1 METVFDIETDGLLDV
16 LTKIHVMSWSND
28 MGEVK
33 HTHDYDEMRYVL
45 LNSETLV
52 GHNIIRFDIPAVE
65 KLLGIKVKARLIDT
79 LALSWYIN
87 HGRMKHG
94 LEGYGEEYGVPKPVI
109 KDWNTLTPQEY
120 AHRCDEDVKINN
132 RLWRD
137 LDLKLNKLYRD
148 APEDKN
154 RLIDYLSFK
163 LDCAREQEELQ
174 WKLDV
179 PKAQAAYDEISR
191 LKEEKVEQ
199 LADAMPKRVLTK
211 TVKQP
216 KRDRYKK
223 DGNLSSDWE
232 NWFGLCKQYRQPDT
246 TLDFVVEKGRERGN
260 PNSNDQ
266 VKDWLYSL
274 GWKPVTYKF
283 TRNKVTGNEKRI
295 EQVRKGSELCQS
307 VRDLSSVDA
316 AVDLLDGLTVLTH
329 RAGILKGFLEGHTDG
344 YLQAGVAGLTNT
356 FRFKHFKPLVNLPS
370 VDKPYGDV
378 IRGCLI
384 APEGYMLCG
393 ADMTS
398 LEDTTKRHYMKPLDP
413 DYVNEMSREGF
424 DPHLDLAKY
433 YYESVLVS
441 TIEEEERKLKGIL
454 TAGKKSPSLV
464 NILASLRASLK
475 SYNDGEVDL
484 KKLRKSYKVVNYS
497 ATYGV
502 GAAKLARETG
512 MSERDA
518 KSLLKA
524 FWSRNWAIEKVASAA
539 KTREVL
545 EGMWLKNPVSGFWH
559 SLRSE
564 KDRFSTLNQSTG
576 VFCFDTWV
584 ALCRENGIKC
594 VGQFHD
600 EVIALVKKG
609 DEGNVESIMHD
620 AAIKLNQ
627 KVKLNVPLGT
637 DVQFG
642 NTYADIH

>member
-1 METVFDIETDGLLDV
+1 MTTVFDIETDGLLDV

-65 KLLGIKVKARLIDT
+65 KLLDIKVTARLIDT

-94 LEGYGEEYGVPKPVI
+94 LEGYGDEYGLPKPVI
-109 KDWNTLTPQEY
+109 KDWNNLTPQEY
-120 AHRCDEDVKINN
+120 AHRCNDDVKINN

-137 LDLKLNKLYRD
+137 LSLKLNKLYKD
-148 APEDKN
+148 TPEDKN

-163 LDCAREQEELQ
+163 LECAQEQEELQ

-179 PKAQAAYDEISR
+179 PKAQAAYFHISH

-199 LADAMPKRVLTK
+199 LADAMPKRVLERMATK
-211 TVKQP
+211 P
-216 KRDRYKK
+216 KVMHKK
-223 DGNLSSDWE
+223 DGELSSHGEKWVA
-232 NWFGLCKQYRQPDT
+232 LCKEYKQSVT
-246 TLDFVVEKGRERGN
+246 TIGFKVKTGEERGN

-266 VKDWLYSL
+266 VKDWLRSL
-274 GWKPVTYKF
+274 GWEPRTFKF
-283 TRNKVTGNEKRI
+283 VRDKKSGETRQI
-295 EQVRKGSELCQS
+295 EQVRKGSDLCSS
-307 VRDLSSVDA
+307 VRELSTVDA

-329 RAGILKGFLEGHTDG
+329 RAGILKSFLEGHTDG
-344 YLQAGVAGLTNT
+344 YLQASVAGLTNT

-378 IRGCLI
+378 IRGCLMC
-384 APEGYMLCG
+384 PEGYVLCG

-424 DPHLDLAKY
+424 DPHLDLALHAGVITQDDIDKHN
-433 YYESVLVS
+433 SG
-441 TIEEEERKLKGIL
+441 ER
-454 TAGKKSPSLV
+454 
-464 NILASLRASLK
+464 SLK
-475 SYNDGEVDL
+475 S
-484 KKLRKSYKVVNYS
+484 LRKNYKVVNYS

-502 GAAKLARETG
+502 GASKLARETG
-512 MSERDA
+512 MTNKEA
-518 KSLLKA
+518 KVLLEA
-524 FWSRNWAIEKVASAA
+524 FWSRNHAIEKVA
-539 KTREVL
+539 KKLRTREL
-545 EGMWLKNPVSGFWH
+545 FGGMWLKNPVSGFWH

-584 ALCRENGIKC
+584 DLCRKNGIKC
-594 VGQFHD
+594 IGQFHD
-600 EVIALVKKG
+600 EVIALVERGK
-609 DEGNVESIMHD
+609 EGHVEEIMHD
-620 AAIKLNQ
+620 AAIKLNE

>member
-1 METVFDIETDGLLDV
+1 MTTVFDIETDGLLDV

-65 KLLGIKVKARLIDT
+65 KLLDIKVTARLVDT

-120 AHRCDEDVKINN
+120 AHRCNEDVKINN

-137 LDLKLNKLYRD
+137 LDLKLNKLYKD
-148 APEDKN
+148 TPEDKD

-163 LDCAREQEELQ
+163 LECAQEQEELQ

-199 LADAMPKRVLTK
+199 LADAMPKRILERMAAK
-211 TVKQP
+211 P
-216 KRDRYKK
+216 KVMNKK
-223 DGNLSSDWE
+223 DGELSSHGEKWVA
-232 NWFGLCKQYRQPDT
+232 LCKEYKQSVT
-246 TLDFVVEKGRERGN
+246 TVGFKVKTGEERGN

-274 GWKPVTYKF
+274 GWEPRTFKF
-283 TRNKVTGNEKRI
+283 VRDKKSGDTRQI
-295 EQVRKGSELCQS
+295 EQVRKGSELCSS
-307 VRDLSSVDA
+307 VRTLSSNDA

-329 RAGILKGFLEGHTDG
+329 RAGILKSFLEGHTDG
-344 YLQAGVAGLTNT
+344 YLQASVAGLTNT

-378 IRGCLI
+378 IRGCLT
-384 APEGYMLCG
+384 APEGYVLCG

-398 LEDTTKRHYMKPLDP
+398 LEDTTKRHYMKPYDP
-413 DYVNEMSREGF
+413 EYVEAMSTEGF
-424 DPHLDLAKY
+424 DPHLDLALHAGLIRQ
-433 YYESVLVS
+433 SDIDMHNS
-441 TIEEEERKLKGIL
+441 GER
-454 TAGKKSPSLV
+454 
-464 NILASLRASLK
+464 SLK
-475 SYNDGEVDL
+475 E
-484 KKLRKSYKVVNYS
+484 LRKNYKVVNYS
-497 ATYGV
+497 ATYGI
-502 GAAKLARETG
+502 GAAALARGTG
-512 MSERDA
+512 MSKKA
-518 KSLLKA
+518 SQTLLDA
-524 FWSRNWAIEKVASAA
+524 FWSRNWAIEKVASGA
-539 KTREVL
+539 KTKEVL

-584 ALCRENGIKC
+584 ALCRKNGIKC
-594 VGQFHD
+594 IGQFHD

-609 DEGNVESIMHD
+609 DEDAVEKVMHD
-620 AAIKLNQ
+620 AAIKLNE

>member
-52 GHNIIRFDIPAVE
+52 GHNIIRFDAPAVE
-65 KLLGIKVKARLIDT
+65 KILGIKIEARMIDT

-199 LADAMPKRVLTK
+199 LAEAMPKRTLERMATK
-211 TVKQP
+211 P
-216 KRDRYKK
+216 KVMHKK
-223 DGNLSSDWE
+223 DGELSSHGEKWVA
-232 NWFGLCKQYRQPDT
+232 LCKEYKQSVT
-246 TLDFVVEKGRERGN
+246 TIGFKVKTGEERGN

-266 VKDWLYSL
+266 VKDWLRSL
-274 GWKPVTYKF
+274 GWEPRTFKF
-283 TRNKVTGNEKRI
+283 VRDKSNGDTRQI
-295 EQVRKGSELCQS
+295 EQVRKGSDLCSS
-307 VRDLSSVDA
+307 VRELASVDA

-329 RAGILKGFLEGHTDG
+329 RAGILKSFLEGHTDG

-384 APEGYMLCG
+384 APEGYVLCG

-584 ALCRENGIKC
+584 ELCRENGIKC